1 MENIQNTVESA
12 KETVTA
18 PLPSPEPMHAESSA
32 SELKERLDWGEPA
45 LTIIDVRDRETYLQE
60 RITGSLNMPMDTLV
74 ETAKSNLEDT
84 RDIYVYGKDDSEGQ
98 SAAQA
103 LASAGFERIA
113 QVKGGLSAWKAIE
126 GPTEGISPTKA
137 KQFNPAEPLQK
148 SLERS

>member
-1 MENIQNTVESA
+1 MENIQNAVESA
-12 KETVTA
+12 KETITE

-45 LTIIDVRDRETYLQE
+45 LTIVDVRDRETYLQE
-60 RITGSLNMPMDTLV
+60 RITGSLNMPVDTLV
-74 ETAKSNLEDT
+74 ETAKDNLEDT
-84 RDIYVYGKDDSEGQ
+84 RDIYVYGKDDEESQ
-98 SAAQA
+98 LAAKA
-103 LASAGFERIA
+103 LSSAGFTRIA
-113 QVKGGLSAWKAIE
+113 QIKGGLSAWKAIE